1 MTSIAYSTGT
11 MDLNPLIRLK
21 DALEGAQKNTSKML
35 MKLEKFD
42 TKLTTLEEKM
52 QPLQVSTSHYTRA
65 KENIALTLVEVN
77 KTYEYF
83 RVANDVKDIINNGL
97 NDNTQG
103 LYFNALSRLSHAKNF
118 FESHLEIKSAT
129 TALASID
136 ILQKVQ
142 KTIAELFYLHT
153 DYAVLLII
161 IVS

>member
-35 MKLEKFD
+35 IKLEKFD

-83 RVANDVKDIINNGL
+83 RSK
-97 NDNTQG
+97 
-103 LYFNALSRLSHAKNF
+103 
-118 FESHLEIKSAT
+118 
-129 TALASID
+129 
-136 ILQKVQ
+136 
-142 KTIAELFYLHT
+142 IACQSTCKYSDKPCVPKCLR
-153 DYAVLLII
+153 
-161 IVS
+161 